1 MSYKLESENHA
12 LFLRRSLTNWTK
24 NNPDVILISSDG
36 QKMHCHRVLLRFYSS
51 FISSMFS
58 SSSGEDVAI
67 TLPVSSTIISNFIKV
82 LTAGL
87 VMAKKKSDLEEVAL
101 LAQSLGVTFE
111 NWQIGVKKR
120 NVGVNRDSRIE
131 NSSKKEQPQLE
142 NLQNGVENSIL
153 CTNSDSNIESSSI
166 KEEEAQKKV
175 KFLRRGRKG
184 IGCTNCDLCGKI
196 FGTKWKMNR
205 HRNIHYNQRN
215 SGIVCEICNV
225 SFADGD
231 LLESHNLMHHTESA
245 TNDEDNDSSAT
256 LEEHLELTCD
266 ECGKTFSQRKH
277 LMRHKLI
284 HTGQK
289 LPCPY
294 CSSQFSRK
302 DKLNKHVRDHHP
314 DTDVSGSEQ
323 KPQLAM
329 PMINDVSEQKSERA
343 MQIVN
348 DVVENQPELA
358 MSMVDDVDEKKPE
371 MAMTLVDETSNIEG

>member
-120 NVGVNRDSRIE
+120 NVCVNRDSKIE

-153 CTNSDSNIESSSI
+153 CPNSDSNKESFSI
-166 KEEEAQKKV
+166 KEEAQKKV
-175 KFLRRGRKG
+175 KLIRRGRK
-184 IGCTNCDLCGKI
+184 
-196 FGTKWKMNR
+196 
-205 HRNIHYNQRN
+205 
-215 SGIVCEICNV
+215 
-225 SFADGD
+225 
-231 LLESHNLMHHTESA
+231 
-245 TNDEDNDSSAT
+245 DNDSSAT

-314 DTDVSGSEQ
+314 DTDVSEQ
-323 KPQLAM
+323 KPEVAM
-329 PMINDVSEQKSERA
+329 PMNDDVSEQKSVRE

-348 DVVENQPELA
+348 DVAKNKPELA
-358 MSMVDDVDEKKPE
+358 MSMVDDVTEKKPE
-371 MAMTLVDETSNIEG
+371 MAMTLVDETSNING

>member
-87 VMAKKKSDLEEVAL
+87 VMAKKKSDLEEVAS

-120 NVGVNRDSRIE
+120 NVSVNRDSKIE
-131 NSSKKEQPQLE
+131 SSSKKEQPQFE
-142 NLQNGVENSIL
+142 NLQSGVENSIL
-153 CTNSDSNIESSSI
+153 TTNSDSIIESSSI
-166 KEEEAQKKV
+166 KEEAQKKV
-175 KFLRRGRKG
+175 KLIRKGRKG
-184 IGCTNCDLCGKI
+184 IGCTKCDLCGKI
-196 FGTKWKMNR
+196 FGSKWKMNR
-205 HRNIHYNQRN
+205 HRGIHFNETS
-215 SGIVCEICNV
+215 SGIVCENCNL
-225 SFADGD
+225 SFKDSD
-231 LLESHNLMHHTESA
+231 LLESHNFMNHTENA

-314 DTDVSGSEQ
+314 DIDVSEP
-323 KPQLAM
+323 KPQVAM
-329 PMINDVSEQKSERA
+329 PMIDDVSEQKSERA

-348 DVVENQPELA
+348 DVIKDKPELA
-358 MSMVDDVDEKKPE
+358 MSKVDDVTEKKPE
-371 MAMTLVDETSNIEG
+371 MAMTLVDETSNIY